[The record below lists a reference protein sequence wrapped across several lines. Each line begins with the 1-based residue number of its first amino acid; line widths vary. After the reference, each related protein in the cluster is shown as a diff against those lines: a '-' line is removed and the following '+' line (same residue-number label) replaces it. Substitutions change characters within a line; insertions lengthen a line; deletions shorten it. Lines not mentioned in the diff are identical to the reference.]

1 MRFDHEHKESRQREL
16 LSILEHERVTSQL
29 ELVELLRHRGISA
42 TQSSVSRD
50 LKELGVGWI
59 GGRYVAAGEPDEETS
74 SFDDFARF
82 LRGFKPAG
90 PHLTV
95 VQTTVGTA
103 QSVALAIDRAGWS
116 EVVGTVAGD
125 DTFFVATASA
135 TDQRRLIKRLT
146 SHTKER

>member
-1 MRFDHEHKESRQREL
+1 MRFDHQHKESRQREL

-29 ELVELLRHRGISA
+29 ELVDFLRERGISA

-50 LKELGVGWI
+50 LKELVAGWI
-59 GGRYVAAGEPDEETS
+59 GGRYVVTEES
-74 SFDDFARF
+74 AEEASGFEDFARF

-90 PHLTV
+90 PNLTV

-103 QSVALAIDRAGWS
+103 QSVALAMDRAGWP

-135 TDQRRLIKRLT
+135 AEQRRLIKRLA

>member
-1 MRFDHEHKESRQREL
+1 VRFDHEHKESRQREL

-29 ELVELLRHRGISA
+29 ELVERLRGRGISA

-50 LKELGVGWI
+50 LKELGVGWL
-59 GGRYVAAGEPDEETS
+59 GGRYVVAEEPAQES
-74 SFDDFARF
+74 SRFDDFARF
-82 LRGFKPAG
+82 LRGFRPAG

-103 QSVALAIDRAGWS
+103 QSVALAIDRSGWP

-125 DTFFVATASA
+125 DTFFVATASVA
-135 TDQRRLIKRLT
+135 DQRRLLKRLT
-146 SHTKER
+146 RYTKER